1 MPAPLAT
8 LFQSLAGPNRR
19 FVITDDAVFPPDVAR
34 ELPPMPVLLT
44 CGELDPQVPCHATD
58 QLESVVGHRV
68 VLPGVGHAMTTADGT
83 LSPVLTRELSAL
95 RW

>member
-1 MPAPLAT
+1 MT
-8 LFQSLAGPNRR
+8 
-19 FVITDDAVFPPDVAR
+19 TDDAVFPPDVAR
-34 ELPPMPVLLT
+34 GLPPMPVLLT
-44 CGELDPQVPCHATD
+44 CGELDPQVPCHTTD
-58 QLESVVGHRV
+58 QLASVVGHRV